1 MTGPVEDLS
10 ARTVLRK
17 VIRQREL
24 EQEFDVVDQH
34 GTELQSGCE
43 KCGVGHRGRCRGG
56 RPRKAVGQ

>member
-10 ARTVLRK
+10 EKTVLRK

-24 EQEFDVVDQH
+24 EQELDVVDHH
-34 GTELQSGCE
+34 GAELHSGCE

-56 RPRKAVGQ
+56 RPRKGLVQ